1 MHCNAALLHDIGK
14 IDPVFQAKL
23 SRNNNINNTTE
34 IPHSLLS
41 LFFFVP
47 EELPFPDPTFA
58 HAIVSAIAFHHWR
71 ESFPD
76 MLMGYRA
83 SDIRKKAIE
92 FLQDKAKWTKWCQM
106 VAENLHKVALEYGLD
121 PQLIKINSNLIE
133 YLQYNDLGSAG
144 LLVPPYTLAF
154 LPVKIRNKHYQEEKE
169 RLRIFIIG
177 NLMRADHF
185 ASLSEDDKQVS
196 PDEIEYGTTP
206 PLESIESKL
215 SVLFDTSNYWQK
227 DFFRCNPGLQG
238 ETMLL
243 VALLGLGKLS
253 LPIYG
258 GAGKNLMLL
267 PMRAAV
273 NKIYDR
279 TADLYKQEQ
288 VALLHGDA
296 ALEMSIRSKKRD
308 SQESEGEQ
316 RKALQLARHL
326 SKPFIIATA
335 DQIVPAAL
343 RYPGYEKIFATL
355 MSGVLIIDEVQAYNP
370 QAAAIVTHLIQQN
383 SFFGGNT
390 LLMTATLPPFI
401 CKAIK
406 QRIDLKPQ
414 QVVNLLE
421 ISDFKKEAESSR
433 HRIQF
438 MFHGGDYN
446 EVVEGI
452 INSASDGKKVLVI
465 MNTVKAACNIYDL
478 IRSKLKSSGETIK
491 TALLHSRYTFARR
504 RELEE
509 LIVET
514 YMPNKKDREKA
525 PCIVVSTQVVE
536 AFRY

>member
-1 MHCNAALLHDIGK
+1 MI
-14 IDPVFQAKL
+14 
-23 SRNNNINNTTE
+23 
-34 IPHSLLS
+34 
-41 LFFFVP
+41 
-47 EELPFPDPTFA
+47 
-58 HAIVSAIAFHHWR
+58 
-71 ESFPD
+71 
-76 MLMGYRA
+76 
-83 SDIRKKAIE
+83 
-92 FLQDKAKWTKWCQM
+92 
-106 VAENLHKVALEYGLD
+106 

-238 ETMLL
+238 ENYVTGSPYW
-243 VALLGLGKLS
+243 VWEKLS

-258 GAGKNLMLL
+258 VLAKKNLMLL

-335 DQIVPAAL
+335 DQIGSCCV
-343 RYPGYEKIFATL
+343 
-355 MSGVLIIDEVQAYNP
+355 
-370 QAAAIVTHLIQQN
+370 
-383 SFFGGNT
+383 
-390 LLMTATLPPFI
+390 TLP
-401 CKAIK
+401 
-406 QRIDLKPQ
+406 RI
-414 QVVNLLE
+414 
-421 ISDFKKEAESSR
+421 
-433 HRIQF
+433 
-438 MFHGGDYN
+438 
-446 EVVEGI
+446 
-452 INSASDGKKVLVI
+452 
-465 MNTVKAACNIYDL
+465 
-478 IRSKLKSSGETIK
+478 
-491 TALLHSRYTFARR
+491 
-504 RELEE
+504 
-509 LIVET
+509 
-514 YMPNKKDREKA
+514 
-525 PCIVVSTQVVE
+525 
-536 AFRY
+536 